1 MSRREKKKRVV
12 ATVASRHPHSSGF
25 SSPARVRQFYR
36 LSRGNHRT
44 ATLGT
49 ARSRRRTRYDK
60 KVTRG
65 SGAKNSRRFRED
77 AYPATPAR
85 RESRWAASSPLR
97 RRPPPDLRRLLF
109 CRRSPSSKLLGS
121 AFPRPG
127 TPPCASA
134 ALKDP
139 ARLGRTCPPPS
150 RWRRISSARTRR
162 AWVYRK
168 TESRSFVS
176 PRSSRR

>member
-49 ARSRRRTRYDK
+49 ARSRRRTRYEK

-65 SGAKNSRRFRED
+65 SGAKISRRKD

-97 RRPPPDLRRLLF
+97 RRPPPRRRLLF
-109 CRRSPSSKLLGS
+109 CRRSPSSRLGS

-134 ALKDP
+134 APRDP
-139 ARLGRTCPPPS
+139 ARPGRTCPPPS
-150 RWRRISSARTRR
+150 RWRQISSARRRR